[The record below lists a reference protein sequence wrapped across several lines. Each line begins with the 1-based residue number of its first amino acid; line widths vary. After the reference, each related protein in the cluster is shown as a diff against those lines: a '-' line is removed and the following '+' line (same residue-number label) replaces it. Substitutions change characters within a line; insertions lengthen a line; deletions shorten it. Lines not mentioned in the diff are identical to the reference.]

1 MCVCVCVRA
10 CMHMCAG
17 GGVGLQVSVREGREM
32 LLWGPQH
39 VWTRVVVTRLEEGGR
54 FGSYLKTKLSGLRDG
69 LKVSSERAGGV
80 QNDFQA
86 LGSSIQGVE

>member
-1 MCVCVCVRA
+1 MCVYVGVCVCA

-39 VWTRVVVTRLEEGGR
+39 VWTRVVVTRLGGR
-54 FGSYLKTKLSGLRDG
+54 GQIWVTLENKIIRT
-69 LKVSSERAGGV
+69 
-80 QNDFQA
+80 
-86 LGSSIQGVE
+86 